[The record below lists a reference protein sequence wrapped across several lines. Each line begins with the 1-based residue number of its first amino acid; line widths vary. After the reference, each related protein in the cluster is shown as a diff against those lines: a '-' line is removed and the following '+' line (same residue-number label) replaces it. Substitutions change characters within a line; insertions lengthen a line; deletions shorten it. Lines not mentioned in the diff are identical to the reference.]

1 MDEKDRKSALLEV
14 ELLKKFNHP
23 HIVAYEESFIEDGEL
38 IIIMEYCE
46 EGDLSHLIK
55 LQNKKKDHFPE
66 KVILNWFI

>member
-1 MDEKDRKSALLEV
+1 MDEKDRKSALLEVIYNILNKFWKV

-46 EGDLSHLIK
+46 GLI
-55 LQNKKKDHFPE
+55 LFLL
-66 KVILNWFI
+66 IML